1 MILALASLF
10 AVAEPQLPAWMA
22 GCWEHRS
29 GDRWTE
35 ECWTIPRA
43 GMMMGSGRSGNGETL
58 TDWETMRIVLDYEI
72 SDGPI
77 VRMAFIGSPKGSSGA
92 IFVWSPSKDAGLT
105 FGNQFH
111 DYPQRIRYWR
121 EGEELLAEISLADG
135 SRPRR
140 WRYRRMGN

>member
-1 MILALASLF
+1 MSLVTALLLAA
-10 AVAEPQLPAWMA
+10 AEPKLPEWMA

-43 GMMMGSGRSGNGETL
+43 GMMMGSGRSGVGDRL
-58 TDWETMRIVLDYEI
+58 TDWEIMQINLEDTDDRAI
-72 SDGPI
+72 P
-77 VRMAFIGSPKGSSGA
+77 RMAFWGAPKGDKRT
-92 IFVWSPSKDAGLT
+92 IFAWIPGSEPGLT
-105 FGNQFH
+105 FVNREH

-121 EGEELLAEISLADG
+121 EGEELVAEISLMDG
-135 SRPRR
+135 SRPVR